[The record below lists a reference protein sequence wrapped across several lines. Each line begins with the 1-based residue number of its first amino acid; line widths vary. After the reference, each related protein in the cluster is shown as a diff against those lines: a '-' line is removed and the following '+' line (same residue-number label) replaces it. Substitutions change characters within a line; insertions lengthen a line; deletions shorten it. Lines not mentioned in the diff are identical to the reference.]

1 MASFEAQAERN
12 RDRAEQSGF
21 SAFANIAASACKI
34 TEMRALTAMPV
45 NVNSTG
51 ILEDFQ
57 LFGRSDNEKGI

>member
-1 MASFEAQAERN
+1 
-12 RDRAEQSGF
+12 
-21 SAFANIAASACKI
+21 
-34 TEMRALTAMPV
+34 MRALTAMPV